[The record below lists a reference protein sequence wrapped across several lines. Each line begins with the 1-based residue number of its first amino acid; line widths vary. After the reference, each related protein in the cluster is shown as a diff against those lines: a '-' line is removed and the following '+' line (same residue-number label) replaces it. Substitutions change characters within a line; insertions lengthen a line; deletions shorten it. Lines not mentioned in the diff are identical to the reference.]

1 MNPTPETYL
10 EEFRSFPRYLPGGDE
25 YRGGELPH
33 ELADGVFSVDRRT
46 EAGWCVFSGISSV
59 LLGVFRWLSIKLR
72 FALVVWWCY
81 C

>member
-46 EAGWCVFSGISSV
+46 EAGWCVFSGISSIEFIGFNV
-59 LLGVFRWLSIKLR
+59 KILLCSLYNHI
-72 FALVVWWCY
+72 Y
-81 C
+81 